1 MPKSV
6 TFVAQGLSGGGAEMS
21 MLRLAEDLRRN
32 DYDVRIAV
40 LWKTGRLAD
49 ALPEGIRVD
58 EVGGG
63 RVSCIPRLARY
74 LARNRSDAVIGFMT
88 YANVVAI
95 LAQALSPSLRKI
107 VVTEHNTYSRSI
119 KIRGGIP
126 KLFHLAAPYAY
137 RWAST
142 VVCVSR
148 GVEDD
153 LAETTRLPRRLLT
166 TIYNPVIS
174 DALIAQSEEPPDH
187 PWLVE
192 KTLPVILAVG
202 RLEKQ
207 KNYPLLLESFARLR
221 NRVAC
226 RLLVLGEGE
235 LIEELRARA
244 THLGIEDYVDFAG
257 YRSNAMSFMRQAD
270 LFVLSSDF
278 EGLSNVLIEAMAVG
292 CPVVSTD
299 APHGPREVLQE
310 GRLGQLVPVG
320 DVDGLARAMEETLR
334 NPGDAEL
341 RQRWAMAF
349 SVRASADQYLRVAG
363 LQ

>member
-21 MLRLAEDLRRN
+21 MLRLAEDLSGN

-63 RVSCIPRLARY
+63 RFSCIVRLARY
-74 LARNRSDAVIGFMT
+74 LARNRSDAIIGFMT

-137 RWAST
+137 RRALA
-142 VVCVSR
+142 VVCVSH

-153 LAETTRLPRRLLT
+153 LAKAARLPRQLLT
-166 TIYNPVIS
+166 TIYNPVIT
-174 DALIAQSEEPPDH
+174 DKLVAQSEDPPDH
-187 PWLVE
+187 PWLIN
-192 KTLPVILAVG
+192 KTHPVILAVG

-207 KNYPLLLESFARLR
+207 KNYPMLLDSFARLR
-221 NRVAC
+221 SRVAC
-226 RLLVLGEGE
+226 RLLILGEGA
-235 LIEELRARA
+235 LLDDLRAKA
-244 THLGIEDYVDFAG
+244 TRLGLEECVDFAG
-257 YRSNAMSFMRQAD
+257 FQANAMSFMRRAD

-299 APHGPREVLQE
+299 APHGPREVLQN
-310 GRLGQLVPVG
+310 GRLGRMVPVG
-320 DVDGLARAMEETLR
+320 DADALALAMEETLR
-334 NPGDAEL
+334 DPGDADL
-341 RQRWAMAF
+341 RRNWAMAF